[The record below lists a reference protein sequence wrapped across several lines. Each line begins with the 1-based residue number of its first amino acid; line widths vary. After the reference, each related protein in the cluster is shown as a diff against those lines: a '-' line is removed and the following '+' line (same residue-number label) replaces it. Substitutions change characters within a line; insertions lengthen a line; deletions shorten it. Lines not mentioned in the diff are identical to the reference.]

1 MGDTSLFPKAGEPV
15 VFRGATV
22 VDGNGTPA
30 YAGDVRVEGDRI
42 VQVGQARA
50 DGARVVDSRGL
61 VLAPGFIDAHSH
73 SDLRLLTEPALPVK
87 VRQGITCEVIG
98 QDGLS
103 VAPVSPE
110 HVASRRVQLKAFLGD
125 PPIEW
130 TWGRV
135 SAYLEA
141 VRQVNPSIDV
151 AYLVPHGA
159 LREGAMGMEAREPAS
174 SEMEAMERLLDEGLQ
189 DGAVGLST
197 GLIYA
202 PCCHAK
208 TEELI
213 RLGRVVARYDGVVV
227 AHIRNEGDFVVQAL
241 EELVRVGREAEC
253 RVHVSHLKIAGR
265 RNWGKLD
272 QVLALLERATR
283 EVELTADQYPYV
295 AGATTLAAILPPWA
309 QAGGME
315 ATIARLAD
323 AGTRTRIRDVILDPR
338 PAEWDNTWA
347 GSGPEGIVVSDVPSG
362 RHPELIG
369 KSLTQAAGVQDPLDF
384 ALDLIH
390 EEKLAVSMVCFGQCE
405 EVVEAF
411 LKLPFVCVSTDGLL
425 GGRPHPRAYGT
436 FPRVLARY
444 VRERKILSLPQAVR
458 KMSSLA
464 SHAFR
469 LSEVGEIEVGSR
481 ANLVLFDPATVQ
493 DKATFDDPCQFPGG
507 IVHVMRDGRFEF

>member
-1 MGDTSLFPKAGEPV
+1 MGEASLFPKAGEPIL
-15 VFRGATV
+15 FRGATV
-22 VDGNGTPA
+22 VDGSGAPS

-50 DGARVVDSRGL
+50 EGARIVEARGL

-73 SDLRLLTEPALPVK
+73 SDLRVLTEPSLPVK
-87 VRQGITCEVIG
+87 VREGVTCEVIG

-110 HVASRRVQLKAFLGD
+110 HVAERRAQLKAFLGD

-130 TWGRV
+130 SWRRV
-135 SAYLEA
+135 SEYLEA
-141 VRQVNPSIDV
+141 VRRAEPAVDV

-159 LREGAMGMEAREPAS
+159 LREIAMGMEAREPSPDERAT
-174 SEMEAMERLLDEGLQ
+174 MERLLDEGLQ

-197 GLIYA
+197 GLIYP
-202 PCCHAK
+202 PCCHAR
-208 TEELI
+208 TDELI

-272 QVLALLERATR
+272 QVLTLLEEAVG

-295 AGATTLAAILPPWA
+295 AGATSLAAILPPWA
-309 QAGGME
+309 QAGGAE
-315 ATIARLAD
+315 AIVARLAD
-323 AGTRTRIRDVILDPR
+323 PSTRARIREAVLDPR

-362 RHPELIG
+362 CRPELVG
-369 KSLTQAAGVQDPLDF
+369 KSLSQAAGERDPIDF
-384 ALDLIH
+384 TLDLLR
-390 EEKLAVSMVCFGQCE
+390 EEKLAVSMVCFSQCE

-411 LKLPFVCVSTDGLL
+411 LRLPFVCVSTDGLL

-444 VRERKILSLPQAVR
+444 VRERKVLTMEQAVR

-464 SHAFR
+464 SHAYR
-469 LSEVGEIEVGSR
+469 LTEVGEIEVGSR
-481 ANLVLFDPATVQ
+481 ANLVLFDPASVR
-493 DKATFDDPCQFPGG
+493 DKATFDDPCQYPEG
-507 IVHVMRDGRFEF
+507 IVHVMRNGRFEF

>member
-15 VFRGATV
+15 LFRGATV

-50 DGARVVDSRGL
+50 DGARVVDAKGL
-61 VLAPGFIDAHSH
+61 VVAPGFIDAHSH
-73 SDLRLLTEPALPVK
+73 SDLRVLTEPALPVK
-87 VRQGITCEVIG
+87 VRQGVTCEVIG

-103 VAPVSPE
+103 VAPVNPE
-110 HVASRRVQLKAFLGD
+110 HVAARRAQLKAFLGD

-130 TWGRV
+130 SWGRV
-135 SAYLEA
+135 SEYLEA
-141 VRQVNPSIDV
+141 VRRAKPSVDV

-159 LREGAMGMEAREPAS
+159 LRECAMGVEAREPS
-174 SEMEAMERLLDEGLQ
+174 QTEMATMERLLDEGLQ

-197 GLIYA
+197 GLIYP

-213 RLGRVVARYDGVVV
+213 GLGRVVARYDGVVV

-241 EELVRVGREAEC
+241 EELIRVGREAEC

-272 QVLALLERATR
+272 QVLALLERAAG
-283 EVELTADQYPYV
+283 EVELTADQYPYI

-309 QAGGME
+309 QAGGAE
-315 ATIARLAD
+315 ATIGRLGDSTARA
-323 AGTRTRIRDVILDPR
+323 RIREAVLDPT

-362 RHPELIG
+362 HLPELVG
-369 KSLTQAAGVQDPLDF
+369 KSLPQAAGSKDPLEF
-384 ALDLIH
+384 ALDLLR
-390 EEKLAVSMVCFGQCE
+390 EEHLAVSMVCFGQCE

-444 VRERKILSLPQAVR
+444 VRERGVLTLEQAVR

-464 SHAFR
+464 SHAYR

-481 ANLVLFDPATVQ
+481 ANLVLFDAERVR
-493 DKATFDDPCQFPGG
+493 DKATFEEPCQYPEG
-507 IVHVMRDGRFEF
+507 IVHVMRNGRFEF